1 MFGTLEHHPGA
12 GGLGFKM
19 LLHTFFFF
27 KMEKHKDC
35 MGTWGRQAGWLPADP
50 PPNSMTRAGLR
61 SSSGRIPA
69 EESKPCPLPRQTP
82 ALLSHGAPGPPSGL
96 AG

>member
-50 PPNSMTRAGLR
+50 PPQLHDTRWPQIFLR
-61 SSSGRIPA
+61 A
-69 EESKPCPLPRQTP
+69 DPRR
-82 ALLSHGAPGPPSGL
+82 GE
-96 AG
+96 